1 MDEEHEQEE
10 FDAGQEL
17 WEAVQGD
24 MSVDDYCWRVK
35 ALADALAE
43 QGEPVD
49 DGVLTLHMLR
59 GVSPRFEVAVAEL
72 LVHPAVPSFMEAFA
86 RLSMKEFDLDHKE
99 DVLSDLAAVLG
110 GGDLG
115 GGDNGDPP

>member
-1 MDEEHEQEE
+1 
-10 FDAGQEL
+10 
-17 WEAVQGD
+17 
-24 MSVDDYCWRVK
+24 MSVSDYCWRVK

-59 GVSPRFEVAVAEL
+59 GVSPRFEVAVAAL
-72 LVHPAVPSFMEAFA
+72 LVHPAVPSFLEAFA
-86 RLSMKEFDLDHKE
+86 RLRMEEYDLDHKQGRA
-99 DVLSDLAAVLG
+99 SDLGGGDLGDGNLG

-115 GGDNGDPP
+115 GGDHDDLP